1 MGISV
6 TDKPIERRDESLLG
20 IDNYAGAL
28 TEFIL
33 ESNTPLT
40 LGLQGIWGSGKT
52 SLMNLIQEAL
62 GSQGIATSWVNT
74 WEYSLFRGAEETM
87 PAVLKAMLE
96 QLKASCGE
104 RWTLNDD
111 RMENIRRVFSA
122 FGNIAGQVVESKTG
136 ISANQAR
143 DAMVGTEQAQLAEVA
158 DLKKSIASIINDLIN
173 DERNQ
178 FDRVV
183 FFLDDLDRIDPPV
196 AVEILEALKNI
207 FDIDHCIFVLA
218 IDYDVVVKGLEKKF
232 GPKTKENEREFRSFF
247 DKIIQVPFSMPIA
260 GYDTANLFRKLSEK
274 LGLVLPEQHQDNYLS
289 MVELTVGSIPRSIK
303 RYINSYSLLR
313 RIHQSDD
320 PNLDFCLFALLGI
333 QISYPSIYQLLARR
347 SAFSQWDTTF
357 AASHGIDLNSA
368 TDDIDTNHQYLDE
381 TWEQFVWLYCQR
393 DPYLRTRSHDILEI
407 LNRIREALGDQLIP
421 IMEEAIA
428 TSAMTS
434 VDDSA
439 NQAVRPE
446 IDADM
451 RWQNRKASQS
461 ICEELNQRYLKA
473 AEGKQTIELIDGDKV
488 FKTYQPR
495 GSVDAD
501 SFCRITT
508 PDGEC
513 ISLEFYIRDDRVDF
527 NMEAH
532 NRRAREAGIEFLRN
546 NLPALG
552 VEPDWDQDAGQLF
565 LIAEEKL
572 DSGLSAEERK
582 GAYREWIQKNFEP
595 LFERFD

>member
-1 MGISV
+1 
-6 TDKPIERRDESLLG
+6 
-20 IDNYAGAL
+20 
-28 TEFIL
+28 
-33 ESNTPLT
+33 
-40 LGLQGIWGSGKT
+40 
-52 SLMNLIQEAL
+52 
-62 GSQGIATSWVNT
+62 
-74 WEYSLFRGAEETM
+74 
-87 PAVLKAMLE
+87 
-96 QLKASCGE
+96 
-104 RWTLNDD
+104 
-111 RMENIRRVFSA
+111 
-122 FGNIAGQVVESKTG
+122 
-136 ISANQAR
+136 
-143 DAMVGTEQAQLAEVA
+143 
-158 DLKKSIASIINDLIN
+158 
-173 DERNQ
+173 
-178 FDRVV
+178 
-183 FFLDDLDRIDPPV
+183 
-196 AVEILEALKNI
+196 
-207 FDIDHCIFVLA
+207 
-218 IDYDVVVKGLEKKF
+218 
-232 GPKTKENEREFRSFF
+232 
-247 DKIIQVPFSMPIA
+247 MPIA

-572 DSGLSAEERK
+572 DSGLSAEERR